1 MKKSLYIISLVAFV
15 GLLISTKAID
25 ARNPLDARLNTYKQE
40 CKELIKP
47 ARFEGSRV
55 TYYKVSKKVQYKNV
69 EVYMIMDAE
78 YVFAF
83 SGKESSTKINVR
95 FFDTMDE
102 ESRTLIY
109 EEKGIQG
116 KNVVVNSKDLNTI
129 YRKKVPS
136 AERLKNVYIDYE
148 IGTGKE
154 KPEGIVLVIGN
165 K

>member
-1 MKKSLYIISLVAFV
+1 MKKIIYISSLLAFV
-15 GLLISTKAID
+15 GVLMSTVAID

-40 CKELIKP
+40 CKDLIKP

-55 TYYKVSKKVQYKNV
+55 TYYKLSKKVQYKNI
-69 EVYMIMDAE
+69 EIFLIMDSE
-78 YVFAF
+78 YLFAF
-83 SGKESSTKINVR
+83 SGKECSSKINVR
-95 FFDTMDE
+95 FYDSMGED
-102 ESRTLIY
+102 RVLIH
-109 EEKGIQG
+109 EEKAIQG
-116 KNVVVNSKDLNTI
+116 KNVVVNSKDLNTA

-136 AERLKNVYIDYE
+136 AERLKNIYIDYE